1 MEMSTAYPATATV
14 IEIMMNM
21 YRILNLSESIAMI
34 MLMPNAATQGGT
46 EYSWVLIG
54 L

>member
-14 IEIMMNM
+14 NGIMMNM
-21 YRILNLSESIAMI
+21 YRILNLSESVAMI
-34 MLMPNAATQGGT
+34 MLIPNVTTQGGT